1 MDCLF
6 DSYVVD
12 NFFTEEELAA
22 VWGDLDYFLA
32 NGCFTDSHET
42 HGASTYIESG
52 KSLTNKYGF
61 FPQKYLP
68 IPELR
73 CYSACCKIFQGDTAE
88 FAEKSFANRSIL
100 TTEKHNILF
109 SLYLNGGE
117 YEKHTDRSVS
127 TVLFWLNKEPKKFT
141 GGDLILHDI
150 DKKIDYVNNRM
161 VIIPGWCEHEV
172 TPVVMDEDE
181 DPINGRF
188 CISMFLSI

>member
-1 MDCLF
+1 LDNLF

-22 VWGDLDYFLA
+22 VWEDLDYFLA
-32 NGCFTDSHET
+32 NGCFTGNHEA
-42 HGASTYIESG
+42 HGACTYKESG
-52 KSLTNKYGF
+52 KPLTNKQGF
-61 FPQKYLP
+61 FPQEYVP
-68 IPELR
+68 ITEMK
-73 CYSACCKIFQGDTAE
+73 CYSACCKIFQNDTVE
-88 FAEKSFANRSIL
+88 FSKKSFANRSIL
-100 TTEKHNILF
+100 ATTEHNMLF

-117 YEKHTDRSVS
+117 YKKHYDYSVS

-150 DKKIDYVNNRM
+150 DKKIDYANNRM

-181 DPINGRF
+181 DPTNGRF
-188 CISMFLSI
+188 CISMFLST

>member
-1 MDCLF
+1 LDCLF
-6 DSYVVD
+6 DSHVVD

-22 VWGDLDYFLA
+22 VWWDLDYFLA
-32 NGCFTDSHET
+32 NGCFTDNRET
-42 HGASTYIESG
+42 HGGSKYIESG

-61 FPQKYLP
+61 FPEDYVP

-127 TVLFWLNKEPKKFT
+127 TALFWLNKEPKKFT

-161 VIIPGWCEHEV
+161 VIIPGWCKHEV

-188 CISMFLSI
+188 CISMFLGI